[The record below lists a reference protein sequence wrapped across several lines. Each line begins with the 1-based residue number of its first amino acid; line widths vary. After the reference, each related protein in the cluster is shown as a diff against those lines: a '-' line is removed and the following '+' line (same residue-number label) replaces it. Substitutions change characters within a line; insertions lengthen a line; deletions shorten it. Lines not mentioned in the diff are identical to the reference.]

1 MASPGATA
9 RYFDLHPVE
18 FLEGMS
24 DLDDEV
30 QVAVYCIV
38 IMLIYA
44 RRGPVANDAK
54 WIAGLAKVR
63 YRTTCRKALDAL
75 VAKGKLFV
83 DDDGKLMNRRA
94 AKVLSLTT
102 DRIQKART
110 NGRLGGRPQHREST
124 GRASGGG
131 REVAARQTRFVE
143 NQGFSKPRPFQ
154 PSTINHHN
162 SSTTTNTDPAREA
175 EPSPSAQP
183 ARATK
188 PTTGPGIDQPADPAT
203 VEAAIRE
210 LGVDP
215 AEVPAPAPPAKP
227 RAASV
232 ARPSTQQQ
240 LEALAAQARERLMRR
255 GQ

>member
-83 DDDGKLMNRRA
+83 DEDGQA
-94 AKVLSLTT
+94 
-102 DRIQKART
+102 D
-110 NGRLGGRPQHREST
+110 E
-124 GRASGGG
+124 
-131 REVAARQTRFVE
+131 
-143 NQGFSKPRPFQ
+143 
-154 PSTINHHN
+154 
-162 SSTTTNTDPAREA
+162 PARRKG
-175 EPSPSAQP
+175 AQLDNRP
-183 ARATK
+183 YSEGAH
-188 PTTGPGIDQPADPAT
+188 QW
-203 VEAAIRE
+203 
-210 LGVDP
+210 
-215 AEVPAPAPPAKP
+215 PP
-227 RAASV
+227 RW
-232 ARPSTQQQ
+232 
-240 LEALAAQARERLMRR
+240 
-255 GQ
+255 